1 MTLLPAYLCALTL
14 LAGPVA
20 PRSSPGES
28 PGLRPTQ
35 APEDEEFD
43 AVWRGFSDYVAAL
56 ARVVRAQPGID
67 EPARQALAA
76 LLDRYESWNGGGTPL
91 AWSEIAAAFEKWALA
106 TQRLPAEQ
114 RSDALLMA
122 DRVMDALSLYGAPA
136 VPAPEGGSL
145 QFAGAEFH
153 YSVLGGGYVYAHTFL
168 GKARDAAPPG
178 AARDRV
184 ALREMEV
191 GFDFDGMCSA
201 GDDVTDRVI
210 AAGEGLL
217 RRSKDRRVL
226 ASAHLMIADA
236 HATVVMLAHG
246 EATEYFD
253 ASAYRP
259 RERAARREAI
269 AHYRA
274 GLAIDP
280 SPPDA
285 QLLRR
290 DLRLL
295 QHGATPRLAGGAGR
309 KRVFYCVY
317 D

>member
-1 MTLLPAYLCALTL
+1 MTWLPACLYALTL
-14 LAGPVA
+14 LSGPVS

-28 PGLRPTQ
+28 PGARPTQ
-35 APEDEEFD
+35 DPEDEEFE
-43 AVWRGFSDYVAAL
+43 AVWGGVSDHVSSL
-56 ARVVRAQPGID
+56 ARLVRAQRGID
-67 EPARQALAA
+67 ERARHALAA
-76 LLDRYESWNGGGTPL
+76 LLDRYDRWNREGRPL
-91 AWSEIAAAFEKWALA
+91 ASSEVATAFEKWALA
-106 TQRLPAEQ
+106 TQGLPAGQ

-122 DRVMDALSLYGAPA
+122 DRVMEAVSLYGAPVA
-136 VPAPEGGSL
+136 PAPGGRSL
-145 QFAGAEFH
+145 RLAGAEFR
-153 YSVLGGGYVYAHTFL
+153 YSVLGGRYVYAHTFL
-168 GKARDAAPPG
+168 RKARDVAPPG

-184 ALREMEV
+184 DLREMEV
-191 GFDFDGMCSA
+191 GFDLDGMCSA

-210 AAGEGLL
+210 ATGEGLL

-236 HATVVMLAHG
+236 HATVVRLAHG
-246 EATEYFD
+246 EAAEYFD

-259 RERAARREAI
+259 REEAARREAI